1 MSLMKTV
8 SIQEAR
14 EDLARLLEEAAKGEP
29 FVVAQEGKPSLK
41 VVGVEEV
48 DPVTAP
54 KKKRRI
60 GELDGLYKIPDDLD
74 SMLSKEIEEMFY
86 GK

>member
-1 MSLMKTV
+1 MKTV
-8 SIQEAR
+8 NLQEAK

-41 VVGVEEV
+41 VVSVEEV

-60 GELDGLYKIPDDLD
+60 GELDGQFFIPEDMDKHLD
-74 SMLSKEIEEMFY
+74 KEIEDLFY
-86 GK
+86 GVHK

>member
-1 MSLMKTV
+1 MKTV
-8 SIQEAR
+8 NIQEAQK
-14 EDLARLLEEAAKGEP
+14 DLARLLEEAAKGEP
-29 FVVAQEGKPSLK
+29 FVVEQEGKPSLK

-60 GELDGLYKIPDDLD
+60 GMLDGQYKIPEDMDKHLD
-74 SMLSKEIEEMFY
+74 KEIEDLFY
-86 GK
+86 GVHK

>member
-1 MSLMKTV
+1 MKTV
-8 SIQEAR
+8 NIQEAQK
-14 EDLARLLEEAAKGEP
+14 DLARLLEEAAKGEP
-29 FVVAQEGKPSLK
+29 FVVARAGKPSLK
-41 VVGVEEV
+41 VVTVEEV

-60 GELDGLYKIPDDLD
+60 GMLDGQYKIPDDLD
-74 SMLSKEIEEMFY
+74 TMMAKEIEEMFN